1 LLTFIYNLQVKE
13 RYNDWMS
20 STVHAL
26 TPAGRIKRPSYST
39 VATWV
44 KESWDDVDEDLI
56 RRSFKCC
63 GVSTNTDGS
72 EDNNLFDYDKLLGMP
87 EDDDEVD
94 INNSDEEN
102 EFTEENDY
110 ENEWEIETD
119 KRKGKENNGED
130 SSKEDDRN
138 QNQELSSDE
147 E

>member
-1 LLTFIYNLQVKE
+1 
-13 RYNDWMS
+13 MS
-20 STVHAL
+20 STVHAF

-63 GVSTNTDGS
+63 GVSTNTDSS

-110 ENEWEIETD
+110 ENEWEIKTD
-119 KRKGKENNGED
+119 KRKSKENNGED
-130 SSKEDDRN
+130 SSKKDDRN
-138 QNQELSSDE
+138 QNQKLSSDE

>member
-1 LLTFIYNLQVKE
+1 
-13 RYNDWMS
+13 MS
-20 STVHAL
+20 STIHAL

-72 EDNNLFDYDKLLGMP
+72 EDNDLFDYDKLLGMP

-94 INNSDEEN
+94 INNSDDEEN
-102 EFTEENDY
+102 EYTEENDY
-110 ENEWEIETD
+110 ENE
-119 KRKGKENNGED
+119 
-130 SSKEDDRN
+130 
-138 QNQELSSDE
+138 
-147 E
+147 